1 MTTWMSLRELIRK
14 FNKTVPRE
22 YHLEEDRIVDLRDAL
37 AHGFT
42 HIKHPGSPTRLVKF
56 GKPSNGKVRVEIAVD
71 MTPEWLAEQ
80 RKATFEA
87 VGRIV
92 AYTKDHPGL
101 IEISPAA
108 PDAPP
113 S

>member
-1 MTTWMSLRELIRK
+1 MTTWASLRELIK
-14 FNKTVPRE
+14 QFNKTVPCE
-22 YHLEEDRIVDLRDAL
+22 YTLDEDRIVDLRDAL

-42 HIKHPGSPTRLVKF
+42 HIKHPSSPTRLIKF
-56 GKPSNGKVRVEIAVD
+56 GKPRNEMVPVEIAVD
-71 MTPEWLAEQ
+71 MTREWLAEQ

-87 VGRIV
+87 FERIV

-101 IEISPAA
+101 IEIGPAV